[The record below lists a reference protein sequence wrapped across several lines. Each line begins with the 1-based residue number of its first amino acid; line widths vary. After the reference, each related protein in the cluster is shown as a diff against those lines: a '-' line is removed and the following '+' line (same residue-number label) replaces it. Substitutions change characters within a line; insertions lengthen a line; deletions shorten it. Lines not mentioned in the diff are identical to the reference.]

1 MTAFEKILVLDDE
14 PDIGQMIKTLLE
26 YKNYSVTAVQKV
38 NMFEAELKEGNF
50 NLLIIDMLL
59 SGTDGKEICK
69 AIKQHSETK
78 DIPVIMISAHPSAK
92 EICLSAGADDFIS
105 KPFDMHE
112 FVSKVNKLI
121 NIRPKRGEA

>member
-1 MTAFEKILVLDDE
+1 
-14 PDIGQMIKTLLE
+14 
-26 YKNYSVTAVQKV
+26 VQKV

>member
-1 MTAFEKILVLDDE
+1 MTAFEKILVMDDE